1 MSPVNMREGGRGD
14 IPFADRAATWQNA
27 RVRPIR
33 QTFPRAARIRGALE
47 TPWTFQGFL
56 GVFLVAALLSAAVA
70 VHGSPSLR
78 KGPYLL
84 YTGDETTMM
93 ILWQLDESA
102 TCTLRWGT
110 DASLTASS
118 MTTQESGSDHQHK
131 WLIRD
136 LVPSTRYYYEVE
148 AGDATYSGSFFAA
161 PSSDVDAVKFLAYG
175 DTRTFIDDH
184 ELVCSGIMS
193 MISADPGY
201 QTFLLHTGDWVEDGD
216 VEVSWQEQFFSRSS
230 ENLLALQATSLSETM
245 HVIAG
250 HQMDAPHN
258 FKVASAEG
266 LAFDVESLY
275 ENCDILAPT
284 GPFQVHTNHILSPRL
299 LMRDA
304 LLAQLTNSA
313 TRLWRAKQ
321 LLGRLEDRS
330 LDVEDMKSLLRDHFD
345 GPGSIC
351 RHAKDE
357 SNGLEGVSKHAIIM
371 DLEQGVMH
379 DSAGYPCS
387 TPFTT
392 NAFDTPHQ
400 AA

>member
-1 MSPVNMREGGRGD
+1 MHRWFRML
-14 IPFADRAATWQNA
+14 
-27 RVRPIR
+27 
-33 QTFPRAARIRGALE
+33 RGARKASAVL
-47 TPWTFQGFL
+47 
-56 GVFLVAALLSAAVA
+56 LVAVLLFAAVTA
-70 VHGSPSLR
+70 WGSPSLR

-84 YTGDETTMM
+84 YTGDEASMM
-93 ILWQLDESA
+93 ILWQLDETA
-102 TCTLRWGT
+102 TCALYWGLDAACSTGTLVSEEVG
-110 DASLTASS
+110 D
-118 MTTQESGSDHQHK
+118 DHQHIQ
-131 WLIRD
+131 LIGN
-136 LVPSTRYYYEVE
+136 LLPSTRYTYRIDV
-148 AGDATYSGSFFAA
+148 GDAEYKGSFLSA
-161 PSSDVDAVKFLAYG
+161 PTADATSVKFLAYE
-175 DTRTFIDDH
+175 DTRTFVDDH

-193 MISADPGY
+193 TISADPGY

-258 FKVASAEG
+258 FKVASTEG

-321 LLGRLEDRS
+321 LLGRLKDRS

-345 GPGSIC
+345 GPGLIC

-357 SNGLEGVSKHAIIM
+357 SNGLEGVTKHAIIM

-379 DSAGYPCS
+379 ASAGYPCS

-392 NAFDTPHQ
+392 HAFDTPHQ